1 VNIHTR
7 GALRASLKQEDV
19 ALDRRLPEVAA
30 KQAPTRPG
38 AEARALPAKPGK
50 AKPEKRRRESFSL
63 TASDL
68 NRLDALRA
76 AMKAAGRPARKSE
89 LVRAGLAALATLGHA
104 DTVALLDALPSL
116 RRSAG
121 KGDRKAK
128 GGKKKSPKRKAA
140 ARKR

>member
-1 VNIHTR
+1 MNIHTR

-30 KQAPTRPG
+30 KQAPTHPG
-38 AEARALPAKPGK
+38 TEARALPAKPGK

-89 LVRAGLAALATLGHA
+89 LVRAGLAALAALDHA
-104 DTVALLDALPSL
+104 ETIALLDALPPL
-116 RRSAG
+116 KRTAA
-121 KGDRKAK
+121 KDDEKARA
-128 GGKKKSPKRKAA
+128 GKKKSSQRKAA